1 MLETRVLGGE
11 GSHRSVMGGSSTT
24 RTRRYA
30 LIGVISVAIV
40 LSPWLGAW
48 SLAVGALAAVVV
60 FIATTADHRGSRL
73 DRWRARRRW
82 KQRQTTGTDLFI
94 PYPQIPSD
102 LSDLAGSGQKLSPEQ
117 RVAIGAYRDFPDGAD
132 GFGWLCADPGVPGI
146 AVHMPIGE
154 QHYVSV
160 AFSVAGQVR
169 GQEGDEYLN
178 SAMRAFGDLLSRYGP
193 ANRLPAR
200 LQVLTRVVP
209 FDPDPHYAWAANLL
223 ADDDV
228 AELLAASYEDVVEQ
242 VTGGGLVQRHFV
254 IVRWPVTDT
263 FLAEAE
269 HYGPGIDG
277 WKALM
282 DTEVRSVHAAIANAR
297 LGAVEALSAARVA
310 ALLRHM
316 QLPCWE
322 MDQVGSADPFA
333 PWMPSWDEWDCVW
346 NVGPGPEGDTH
357 HWAHRTAEIPIDAM
371 GTEHRDCMW
380 VTPLLSQLNEPV
392 IRTLSFQIELIPAG
406 HARRQARR
414 DVTDDR
420 AKIVA
425 KAEKGEL
432 SDDDTD
438 MMLSAAETRLRD
450 LSPGGRQ
457 HGVGWVGHITV
468 SAPTKARLDRGA
480 RVIADAAV
488 EAGIERLRWLD
499 TYQAGAAACTWPLA
513 RGMAPIAAPLG
524 ATLLSLAAGGSKTT
538 ETPA

>member
-11 GSHRSVMGGSSTT
+11 ASHRSVLGGSPTT
-24 RTRRYA
+24 RTRRIS
-30 LIGVISVAIV
+30 LIAVIAVGIV
-40 LSPWLGAW
+40 LSPWLGLW
-48 SLAVGALAAVVV
+48 SLGVATLAVLAVVA
-60 FIATTADHRGSRL
+60 ATTADHRGSRL
-73 DRWRARRRW
+73 DRWRDRRRW
-82 KQRQTTGTDLFI
+82 KQRKATGTNMFI
-94 PYPQIPSD
+94 PYAQMPAD
-102 LSDLAGSGQKLSPEQ
+102 MAELADSGEKLTPVQ
-117 RVAIGAYRDFPDGAD
+117 RAALGAYRDFPDGVD

-209 FDPDPHYAWAANLL
+209 FDPDPHYAWVAARL
-223 ADDDV
+223 AVDDV
-228 AELLAASYEDVVEQ
+228 SELLAASYEDVVDQ

-254 IVRWPVTDT
+254 VVRWPVTDA
-263 FLAEAE
+263 FVAEAK
-269 HYGPGIDG
+269 HYGDGIDG

-282 DTEVRSVHAAIANAR
+282 DTEIRSVHAALATAR
-297 LGAVEALSAARVA
+297 LGKVEPLSAARVA
-310 ALLRHM
+310 AVLRHM

-322 MDQVGSADPFA
+322 MDLAGSADPFG
-333 PWMPSWDEWDCVW
+333 PWIPSWDEWDCVW
-346 NVGPGPEGDTH
+346 NSGPGPEGDVH
-357 HWAHRTAEIPIDAM
+357 YWAHRTAEIPIEAIS
-371 GTEHRDCMW
+371 TQERDCMW

-392 IRTLSFQIELIPAG
+392 IRTLSFQIELIPSG
-406 HARRQARR
+406 QARRQARR

-432 SDDDTD
+432 SDEDTD

-450 LSPGGRQ
+450 LAPGGRQ

-468 SAPTKARLDRGA
+468 SAPTKEQLERGT
-480 RVIADAAV
+480 RVIADAAT
-488 EAGIERLRWLD
+488 EAGIDRLHWLD

-513 RGMAPIAAPLG
+513 RGMAAIAPPLG
-524 ATLLSLAAGGSKTT
+524 ASLLSLAAGSSTK
-538 ETPA
+538 EPAA